1 MSDVVTDKAPHHLG
15 MPGINS
21 PGYAPR
27 QGTPEYEESAKWT
40 KEYWDRLWAGHLKHE
55 AAKSE

>member
-1 MSDVVTDKAPHHLG
+1 MSTKITSRAPHHLG

-27 QGTPEYEESAKWT
+27 EGTPAYEEAQAWQKKYNEWLNSTVGKG
-40 KEYWDRLWAGHLKHE
+40 D
-55 AAKSE
+55 KSE